1 MSWKDTTTVTIP
13 IHSVAISPTGDP
25 VPLVTL
31 PNVITL
37 LKFYGVDVT
46 SVEAAKK
53 PHTLT

>member
-37 LKFYGVDVT
+37 LKSYGVDVT